1 MIELYDPAAHER
13 GVPYEGLGRPRG
25 KRRRNRSPGRATQEE
40 PSPRGARL
48 PRITTTNMGAPHNGA
63 GLALLTLVSYPGTY
77 QALDQARGDGS

>member
-13 GVPYEGLGRPRG
+13 GVPYEGLGRPRESRSRG
-25 KRRRNRSPGRATQEE
+25 RSPRRATQED

-48 PRITTTNMGAPHNGA
+48 PRIITTSVGAPHHGA